1 MEASFEWDE
10 QKNWENQQKHGVSF
24 EEAQVVFADAH
35 LLILRDE
42 RHSTP
47 EEERFYGVGKTKGGV
62 LTVRFTVRDKSI
74 RIFGAGFWR
83 KYRRRYLERASI
95 IS

>member
-1 MEASFEWDE
+1 MEASFAWDE

-24 EEAQVVFADAH
+24 EEAQRVFADAH

-47 EEERFYGVGKTKGGV
+47 EEERFYGVGKVKGGI
-62 LTVRFTVRDKSI
+62 LTVRFTVRNKRI

-83 KYRRRYLERASI
+83 KYRGRTLEQASI

>member
-1 MEASFEWDE
+1 MDFSFEWNED
-10 QKNWENQQKHGVSF
+10 KNRENQEKHGVSF
-24 EEAQVVFADAH
+24 QEAQFAFTDSH

-47 EEERFYGVGKTKGGV
+47 EEERFYGVGRIEGGIV
-62 LTVRFTVRDKSI
+62 TVRFTVRNQVI

-83 KYRRRYLERASI
+83 KYRRRYLERASN
-95 IS
+95 

>member
-1 MEASFEWDE
+1 MEASFAWDE
-10 QKNWENQQKHGVSF
+10 DKNRENQEKHGVSF
-24 EEAQVVFADAH
+24 QAAQFAFADPH

-47 EEERFYGVGKTKGGV
+47 EEERFYGVGRIEGGIV
-62 LTVRFTVRDKSI
+62 TVRFTVRNNKI

-83 KYRRRYLERASI
+83 KYRKRYLDRAAI